1 MKTLKLIFFFLL
13 LSLPWI
19 GNAQTNAGFGF
30 FTDRDFY
37 VGGESVLAKLYIP
50 EDIKTRII
58 HLDLIHP
65 SGKQVNAVSLE
76 LKNHEANGYFQLPDS
91 LSSGTYLLRAYWSVA
106 EGSSKMVRELWIANR
121 FSGAD
126 IPEKIQ
132 KVKNHS
138 SSIAKE
144 NPQIKLSGIQDELTI
159 NKEIQANIELD
170 ESLLQSVKGNILIH
184 VAQLI
189 PELKSATFQDASQ
202 NGYHQIGEEK
212 GIIRTGLVTD
222 RKTNLPVA
230 DATVYLT
237 IPDSIPGFQYYQT
250 GPDGRFYFLIDR
262 HYGTLPAV
270 VQCYSKDPVQR
281 LKLKLDD
288 LSAPIGPM
296 PEMTEVGI
304 SDNIKKV
311 ITNSIDAVTFQKVF
325 AQEKLTNLPIPEKKA
340 DEYQFYGKPTQIIDP
355 QLFVDLPNFNEISKE
370 LLPGVKFRNYNS
382 QPSIQ
387 VLNNPAHNYF
397 QEAPLILMDG
407 IPIRDLNVIKNMG
420 STDIDRVEICQNERF
435 YGNLRFP
442 GVVAIYTTKSDYSN
456 LPEND
461 QLLKL
466 NMEAI
471 QIPIRLK
478 EATAADQ
485 SIPDLRQ
492 VLYWNPSEKPAKNIP
507 VSFRTS
513 SVIGNFKISISGVK
527 TDGTPFY
534 SEKQFEVK

>member
-1 MKTLKLIFFFLL
+1 MKTLKLIFFLL

-19 GNAQTNAGFGF
+19 GNAQTKAGFGF

-37 VGGESVLAKLYIP
+37 VSGESVLAKLYIP

-65 SGKQVNAVSLE
+65 SGKQINAVSLE
-76 LKNHEANGYFQLPDS
+76 LKNHEANGYFHLPDS
-91 LSSGTYLLRAYWSVA
+91 LSSGTYLLRAYWSVSG
-106 EGSSKMVRELWIANR
+106 ESSKMIRELWITNR
-121 FSGAD
+121 FSSAEV
-126 IPEKIQ
+126 PEKIQ
-132 KVKNHS
+132 RMKGYSPSSVAETSQVKF
-138 SSIAKE
+138 
-144 NPQIKLSGIQDELTI
+144 SGIQAEMTT
-159 NKEIQANIELD
+159 NKEIQTMIQLD
-170 ESLLQSVKGNILIH
+170 ESLLQSVKGNLLIS
-184 VAQLI
+184 VAQSVS
-189 PELKSATFQDASQ
+189 ELKSATYQFDSK
-202 NGYHQIGEEK
+202 NGHDSLGEEK

-237 IPDSIPGFQYYQT
+237 IPDSVPGFQYYVT
-250 GPDGRFYFLIDR
+250 GSDGRFYFLIDR

-288 LSAPIGPM
+288 LFAPIGQM
-296 PEMTEVGI
+296 PEFHDQPV
-304 SDNIKKV
+304 SDDIKKV

-325 AQEKLTNLPIPEKKA
+325 AQEKLNNLPVPEKRA
-340 DEYQFYGKPTQIIDP
+340 GEYQFYGKPTQVIDP
-355 QLFVDLPNFNEISKE
+355 QLFVDLPNFNEISRE
-370 LLPGVKFRNYNS
+370 LLPGVKFRNYNN

-387 VLNNPAHNYF
+387 VLNNPLHNYF
-397 QEAPLILMDG
+397 QETPLILMDG

-435 YGNLRFP
+435 YGDLRFP
-442 GVVAIYTTKSDYSN
+442 GVVAIYTTKADYSG
-456 LPEND
+456 LPETD
-461 QLLKL
+461 QLVKL

-471 QIPIRLK
+471 QIPTSLK
-478 EATAADQ
+478 GAIAAEP

-492 VLYWNPSEKPAKNIP
+492 ALYWEPSAKPEKNIP

-513 SVIGNFKISISGVK
+513 GVIGNFKISISGVK
-527 TDGTPFY
+527 TDGTQFC

>member
-1 MKTLKLIFFFLL
+1 MKTVSVIFFILIAFA
-13 LSLPWI
+13 
-19 GNAQTNAGFGF
+19 AQGYSQQKAGFGF

-37 VGGESVLAKLYIP
+37 VSGESVLAKLYIP

-121 FSGAD
+121 FAGTD

-132 KVKNHS
+132 KVKIQGSYAEN
-138 SSIAKE
+138 E
-144 NPQIKLSGIQDELTI
+144 NPLIKLSGIGNELTI
-159 NKEIQANIELD
+159 NKEIQVDVQLD
-170 ESLLQSVKGNILIH
+170 ERLLQSIKGNILIN
-184 VAQLI
+184 VAQII
-189 PELKSATFQDASQ
+189 PELKSATFQDASH
-202 NGYHQIGEEK
+202 NGHIQIGEEK

-288 LSAPIGPM
+288 LLAPIGPM
-296 PEMTEVGI
+296 PEVTEYAI
-304 SDNIKKV
+304 SDNTKKI

-325 AQEKLTNLPIPEKKA
+325 AQEKLDKLPVPKKNTG
-340 DEYQFYGKPTQIIDP
+340 EYQFYGKPTQIVDP
-355 QLFVDLPNFNEISKE
+355 QLFVDLPNFGEISRE
-370 LLPGVKFRNYNS
+370 LLPGVRFRNYNN

-397 QEAPLILMDG
+397 QENPMILMDG

-435 YGNLRFP
+435 YGDLRFP

-466 NMEAI
+466 NLEAI
-471 QIPIRLK
+471 QIPVSLK
-478 EATAADQ
+478 ETLIADPN
-485 SIPDLRQ
+485 IPDLRQ
-492 VLYWNPSEKPAKNIP
+492 VLYWNPAAKPGKNVP

-527 TDGTPFY
+527 TDGTQFY